1 VAEIHRV
8 EFDVSSVAP
17 LGASLEVGDLF
28 LPSGGAAAGG
38 TRRPTTL
45 VVCVPGGGMTRR
57 YFDLPEHLPGRWSM
71 ARHLV
76 DDHGLAVLTLDHL
89 GVGESPPPDDPYTL
103 TPRVVAAVNAHVV
116 ADAVAGLRSGR
127 LVDALGPLELD
138 RVVGLGHS
146 MGGMLTVHQ
155 QARHHS
161 YDAVVLLGFGGAGL
175 PEHLDEDE
183 AAYAGR
189 PDELELALPALVA
202 ARFGTALV
210 QPSGGGTT
218 ASTFLNPGVTTP
230 GAIELLGHASGTL
243 LALGGLT
250 SMIPGV
256 SDAALAA
263 VDVPVFLGV
272 GENDIVAGRDTL
284 PALLSSAP
292 SITEFVLPG
301 AGHNHVIADRRELL
315 FDEVGRWVERL
326 GAEVDR

>member
-1 VAEIHRV
+1 MSPLYPTKTHLAMPNIAPVTAPTSLGSISVAEIQRV

-28 LPSGGAAAGG
+28 LPSGDGAGDGA
-38 TRRPTTL
+38 RRPTTL

-57 YFDLPEHLPGRWSM
+57 YFDLPEDLPGRWSM

-127 LVDALGPLELD
+127 LVDGLGSLELD

-189 PDELELALPALVA
+189 PDELELALPHWWRPGSAPRWCSPRA
-202 ARFGTALV
+202 AGPR
-210 QPSGGGTT
+210 PRRS
-218 ASTFLNPGVTTP
+218 STP
-230 GAIELLGHASGTL
+230 GSPHRAPS
-243 LALGGLT
+243 
-250 SMIPGV
+250 SC
-256 SDAALAA
+256 SDT
-263 VDVPVFLGV
+263 PV
-272 GENDIVAGRDTL
+272 GRC
-284 PALLSSAP
+284 LLS
-292 SITEFVLPG
+292 
-301 AGHNHVIADRRELL
+301 AGSPR
-315 FDEVGRWVERL
+315 
-326 GAEVDR
+326 